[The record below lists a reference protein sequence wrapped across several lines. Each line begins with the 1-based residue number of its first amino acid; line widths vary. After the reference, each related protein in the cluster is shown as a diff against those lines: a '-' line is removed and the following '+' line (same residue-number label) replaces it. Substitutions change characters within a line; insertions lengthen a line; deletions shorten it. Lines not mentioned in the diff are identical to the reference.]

1 MYLAPRLLKSKRCV
15 FSVWFDL
22 ILRFKGLMGIIQGLL
37 VTFKF
42 VAKIGIG
49 TFQNMKQ
56 YP

>member
-49 TFQNMKQ
+49 TFQNM
-56 YP
+56 